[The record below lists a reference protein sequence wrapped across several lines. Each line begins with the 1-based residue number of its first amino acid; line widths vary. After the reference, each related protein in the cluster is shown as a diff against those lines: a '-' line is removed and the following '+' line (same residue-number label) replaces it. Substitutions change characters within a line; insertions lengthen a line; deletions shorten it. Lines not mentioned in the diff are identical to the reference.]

1 MQHHQQQTLM
11 AVFALLVATSLPM
24 LDAFAPLFSV
34 TPSTPLL
41 SNALRSSVPV
51 HTTTKLWMAAEEG
64 DDEEDKVDG
73 EEAAA
78 ADGEGDGEEEKKE
91 EEPKEDPE
99 VAALKKEIAELETQL
114 KSKRST
120 LQYTQDQAEEYTK
133 AGYARKVAEM
143 ENMRRIRSVS
153 EANYICVSNLCFSCG
168 KVLYVCVS

>member
-1 MQHHQQQTLM
+1 MM
-11 AVFALLVATSLPM
+11 VAFALLVATSLPM
-24 LDAFAPLFSV
+24 LDAFAPLLSV
-34 TPSTPLL
+34 TPSPPLL
-41 SNALRSSVPV
+41 SNALRSNLPV
-51 HTTTKLWMAAEEG
+51 HTTTKLFMTAEEG
-64 DDEEDKVDG
+64 DDEEEPKVDG
-73 EEAAA
+73 EGEAAA
-78 ADGEGDGEEEKKE
+78 AANGEGDGEEDKKE

-153 EANYICVSNLCFSCG
+153 EAKYTCVDP
-168 KVLYVCVS
+168 VLLV

>member
-1 MQHHQQQTLM
+1 
-11 AVFALLVATSLPM
+11 
-24 LDAFAPLFSV
+24 
-34 TPSTPLL
+34 
-41 SNALRSSVPV
+41 
-51 HTTTKLWMAAEEG
+51 MAAEEG
-64 DDEEDKVDG
+64 DDEDKVDG

-78 ADGEGDGEEEKKE
+78 ADGEGDGEQEKKE